1 MIWDRVIPALF
12 FVRLDAVIFTC
23 SSHANRFPF
32 TNFRLHFRGFSSW
45 GLLFIAIRST
55 FLRGMRKASHYVV
68 SFFTYFSNIPLS
80 LLFSSHFNFDFLCF
94 AVIIKKWKYGFIQSG
109 AGQGRT
115 ATVREREL
123 LREVIKEIPAT
134 STSIFECG
142 RNVSRTFSML
152 IASTPRLPELALCH
166 ACGPSQSHSF

>member
-1 MIWDRVIPALF
+1 M
-12 FVRLDAVIFTC
+12 RLDAVIFTC

-68 SFFTYFSNIPLS
+68 SFFTYF
-80 LLFSSHFNFDFLCF
+80 FKYFNFDFLCF

-123 LREVIKEIPAT
+123 LREVIKEMPAT